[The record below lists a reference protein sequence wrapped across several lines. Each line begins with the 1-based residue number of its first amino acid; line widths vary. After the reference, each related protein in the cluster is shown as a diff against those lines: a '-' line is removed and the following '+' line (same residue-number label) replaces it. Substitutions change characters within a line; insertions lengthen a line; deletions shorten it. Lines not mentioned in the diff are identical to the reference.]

1 MWTTFVV
8 QPMINLLLWIYSL
21 VGNFGLAI
29 IIFTVLIRLILY
41 PLMRQQTKSAEAM
54 QKLQQDPRWKEIQR
68 KYKNDR
74 ERLAQE
80 QMKLYQELGV
90 NPFASCLPMLIQI
103 PVIFGLYQAIILA
116 LGNTP
121 AQLLELTALIYP
133 GWDAAKLLP
142 IDSHFLWMDLS
153 RPERLTIPGLN
164 FGIPVMA
171 LLVAYTGYI
180 QAKVASSVSP
190 TSGSDQAQSMN
201 TMMSYYMPLML
212 GYFAMTFASG
222 LALYF
227 LTSNLVSIAQYALM
241 GKLSWR
247 DLIPFG
253 GGKK

>member
-1 MWTTFVV
+1 MWTTLVV
-8 QPMINLLLWIYSL
+8 QPMLNLLLWIYAL

-29 IIFTVLIRLILY
+29 IIFTVLIRLALY

-54 QKLQQDPRWKEIQR
+54 QKLQQDPRWREIQR

-80 QMKLYQELGV
+80 QMKLYQEMGV

-133 GWDAAKLLP
+133 GWDAAQLLP
-142 IDSHFLWMDLS
+142 IDSRFLWMGLS
-153 RPERLTIPGLN
+153 RPERLPLPGLG
-164 FGIPVMA
+164 FGLPVLA
-171 LLVAYTGYI
+171 ILVAYTGFV
-180 QAKVASSVSP
+180 QANAASRVTP
-190 TSGSDQAQSMN
+190 SGSEQAQSMGK
-201 TMMSYYMPLML
+201 MMTYYMPLML
-212 GYFAMTFASG
+212 GYFSMTFASG

-241 GKLSWR
+241 GKLSWQ
-247 DLIPFG
+247 DFIPFG
-253 GGKK
+253 GKKG